1 MKYIVGHENWC
12 KAYTDDTNR
21 DRIWIYILTSDGKEL
36 HLKEYD
42 QWLTFQEHIDKN
54 NLTIKKVGLRYRS
67 HCITM
72 DAKDSRAVY
81 IVRSVKGEMHNV
93 TKQCYT
99 LGFLRNN
106 DEVEK
111 TMWLTPAL
119 IEELKT
125 VDKLKDCFKE
135 AFVYH
140 DRQGETV

>member
-1 MKYIVGHENWC
+1 MEYVVGHENWC
-12 KAYTDDTNR
+12 KAYTNDTDR
-21 DRIWIYILTSDGKEL
+21 DRIWIYIVTSDEKEL

-42 QWLTFQEHIDKN
+42 QWLGFQKYIDKN
-54 NLTIKKVGLRYRS
+54 NLTINKVGLRYRS

-72 DAKDSRAVY
+72 DAKDSKAVY
-81 IVRSVKGEMHNV
+81 IVRSVKGEMHNI

-99 LGFLRNN
+99 IGFLREDNK
-106 DEVEK
+106 VEK

-125 VDKLKDCFKE
+125 VDEIKDCFEK

-140 DRQGETV
+140 VGQSETV

>member
-1 MKYIVGHENWC
+1 MEYVVGHENWC
-12 KAYTDDTNR
+12 KAYTNDTDR
-21 DRIWIYILTSDGKEL
+21 DRIWIYIVTSDEKEL

-42 QWLTFQEHIDKN
+42 QWLGFQKHIDKN
-54 NLTIKKVGLRYRS
+54 NLTINKVGLRYRS

-72 DAKDSRAVY
+72 DAKDSKAVY
-81 IVRSVKGEMHNV
+81 IVRSVKGEMHNI

-99 LGFLRNN
+99 IGFLREDNK
-106 DEVEK
+106 VEK

-125 VDKLKDCFKE
+125 VDEIKECFEK

-140 DRQGETV
+140 VGQSETV